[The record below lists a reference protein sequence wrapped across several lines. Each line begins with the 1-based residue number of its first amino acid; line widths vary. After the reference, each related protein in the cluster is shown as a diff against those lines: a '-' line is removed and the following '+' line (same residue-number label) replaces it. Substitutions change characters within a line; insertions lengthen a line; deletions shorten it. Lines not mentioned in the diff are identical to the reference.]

1 MKKTSLLMMKM
12 KLNISFFYSIF
23 GWKMEP
29 LWYKKTKRI
38 YAEDIQS
45 TGLFN
50 RFFNEIFSID
60 ENHIGIDNENTN
72 DNYDDD
78 ESKYKFQEQDKNIE
92 IDIRDVNDNKKAEL
106 FIHKWDI
113 PYDKPM
119 KDGCGERSEVN
130 YMEFAEEHLRK
141 IDTLSGL
148 ILNRIYIEKLICY

>member
-1 MKKTSLLMMKM
+1 
-12 KLNISFFYSIF
+12 
-23 GWKMEP
+23 MEDGTIVGTEKQREFT
-29 LWYKKTKRI
+29 Y
-38 YAEDIQS
+38 IQS

-60 ENHIGIDNENTN
+60 ENHIGIDTENTN

-141 IDTLSGL
+141 IDTLSGRSSMHL
-148 ILNRIYIEKLICY
+148 YREIDMLLKEYPKSIESYKELCKDVTLHK